1 MARLKKASRPLTPK
15 QQIDKA
21 LELLVLSR
29 KNFKLLALSQDEREQ
44 CCMHIA
50 ELADTMA
57 SVRADAERPRPTRAT
72 YRAALAALKRHKKTS
87 EAVTAAGGGVA
98 SLDLPLHPDAV
109 LRGGIDHQIAWLE
122 SRLRPQRLA
131 VRAFPSPKKTAVAL
145 AYELVTGWGGGA
157 RAAKAY
163 RDGLWSQLAAAIY
176 GEGSEDIDFHL
187 EMLAFKEWVSSH
199 QK

>member
-1 MARLKKASRPLTPK
+1 MVRLKKASRPLTRK
-15 QQIDKA
+15 QQINNA

-29 KNFKLLALSQDEREQ
+29 KKFKLPALSQDEREQ

-50 ELADTMA
+50 ELVDTMT
-57 SVRADAERPRPTRAT
+57 SVRADAERPQPTRAT

-98 SLDLPLHPDAV
+98 SLDMPLHPNSV

-131 VRAFPSPKKTAVAL
+131 LRAFPSPKKTAVAL

-157 RAAKAY
+157 DAATTY
-163 RDGLWSQLAAAIY
+163 SDGLWSQLAAFIY
-176 GEGSEDIDFHL
+176 NDDLNFHL
-187 EMLAFKEWVSSH
+187 EVLAFKKWVCSRR
-199 QK
+199 K